1 MIMKTTEKGSK
12 KFTKDEKL
20 KIIQECKDK
29 GVKLTCEKY
38 GIYPASY
45 YYWKNKLLM
54 DGEDGLTTRRL
65 RSTTARVKQ
74 LEKELETLKLLFAE
88 EQLQS
93 RLKDDLLKKKYP
105 KLRR

>member
-1 MIMKTTEKGSK
+1 MVMKTTKKGSK
-12 KFTKDEKL
+12 KFTKKEKL
-20 KIIQECKDK
+20 KIIQECKDN

-45 YYWKNKLLM
+45 YYWKKKLVM
-54 DGEDGLTTRRL
+54 DGEDGLETQRL
-65 RSTTARVKQ
+65 KTSTARVKK
-74 LEKELETLKLLFAE
+74 LEKELETLKLMLAE

-105 KLRR
+105 KLKK